1 MLFVRRETFR
11 EFLSLYPITSL
22 IVFLNTIMMI
32 VTILFGWFS
41 NDEWIYSWGGLTKES
56 VIDGELY
63 RLLTY
68 SFLHS
73 GMMHFLSNMVF
84 TIIAAPAIE
93 KLIGKM
99 KFITLFFFSIFMA
112 ALAVIL
118 IPTAPYYLNVGESGF
133 GYSLFGFYFYLVL
146 FKKNVIDKESS
157 KTIMVFIAVS
167 WITTL
172 IIPNISISAHIGGFI
187 AGWLYA
193 FFINKSLT
201 RLKAMNSNSYYR

>member
-41 NDEWIYSWGGLTKES
+41 NDEWIYSGGGLTQES

-118 IPTAPYYLNVGESGF
+118 IPSAPYYLNVGESGF

-157 KTIMVFIAVS
+157 KMIMVFIAVS